1 MWLIN
6 AFKAQQYYNRNAQS
20 KNNTCSSRVCRTT
33 FSAVHVLRV
42 HDPAVQLFIAP
53 LYAIPFIIMTN

>member
-20 KNNTCSSRVCRTT
+20 KNNTCFSRVCRTA
-33 FSAVHVLRV
+33 FSAV

-53 LYAIPFIIMTN
+53 LYAILFIIMTN

>member
-1 MWLIN
+1 MHSKHNSITIAML
-6 AFKAQQYYNRNAQS
+6 KS
-20 KNNTCSSRVCRTT
+20 KNNTCFSCVCRTT

>member
-6 AFKAQQYYNRNAQS
+6 AFKAQQYYNRNAWS
-20 KNNTCSSRVCRTT
+20 KNNPCFSHVCRTT
-33 FSAVHVLRV
+33 FNAVHLLHV

-53 LYAIPFIIMTN
+53 LYAIPFVIVTN